1 MTVEIHVIEILSKI
15 AKPAVD
21 IAVGRGDNVK
31 EDSRESKLLKGIAS
45 WQNQATMCWLDEKIH
60 RYNPQSRYTQKA
72 SLKCFDFSSLLESC
86 LLCLS
91 IL

>member
-45 WQNQATMCWLDEKIH
+45 
-60 RYNPQSRYTQKA
+60 
-72 SLKCFDFSSLLESC
+72 
-86 LLCLS
+86 
-91 IL
+91 